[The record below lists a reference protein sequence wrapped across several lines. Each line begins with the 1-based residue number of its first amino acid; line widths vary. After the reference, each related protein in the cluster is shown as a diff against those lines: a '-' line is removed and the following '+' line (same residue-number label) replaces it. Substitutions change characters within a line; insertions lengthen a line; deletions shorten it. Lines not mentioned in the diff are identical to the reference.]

1 MSMTTIMR
9 SSIPSDD
16 LRLIRTSC
24 YVQTKASD
32 VNKDLGFKA
41 KAKDLGF
48 KAKTQ
53 AKDLSFKAKAK
64 AKDLRFKAK
73 AKAKD
78 LTQVL
83 ESRPRT

>member
-1 MSMTTIMR
+1 MCLFCF
-9 SSIPSDD
+9 SSFCIILDWVES
-16 LRLIRTSC
+16 LS
-24 YVQTKASD
+24 ASHI
-32 VNKDLGFKA
+32 NKDLRFKA

-48 KAKTQ
+48 KAKAK

-64 AKDLRFKAK
+64 AKDLSFKAK